1 MADERTEIQAA
12 DPRVRRRVLILLAV
26 ATLVGLLGIVEIEE
40 WLHRLRQD
48 AAANPGDAVE
58 DAARLLRLMAAAISF
73 SLAGLGLVI
82 ARFSWRVL
90 CAERLPPPASPVIVD
105 TRVVV
110 GAAARRRAY
119 VGFALAA
126 SLGAFA
132 VILPYLLW
140 RTLYL
145 WSSGPGPV

>member
-1 MADERTEIQAA
+1 MADEPTEIQAA
-12 DPRVRRRVLILLAV
+12 DPQARRRVLIFLAV

-48 AAANPGDAVE
+48 AATDPEGAVE
-58 DAARLLRLMAAAISF
+58 DAAQLLRIMAAVISL

-90 CAERLPPPASPVIVD
+90 RAERLPPPASPVIVD
-105 TRVVV
+105 MRVVV
-110 GAAARRRAY
+110 GAPARRRAY

-132 VILPYLLW
+132 VMLPYLLW
-140 RTLYL
+140 RILYL
-145 WSSGPGPV
+145 WSSGPGPD